1 MTMELIEHKE
11 TETILIER
19 NSEEIKKIEQILGW
33 RLYRFPENRIKR
45 KLIKEKKFQVIEL
58 NSGEKIFLINLPE
71 LTLDEAKILQEVLI
85 KIQKSELQPGKEAI
99 QKSLLEHCLKNCLKL
114 DEEQVD
120 YLNKYLELLIFDF
133 GALSEINENEEI
145 EEISVIGLGENN
157 PVRVFHKEFGWIK
170 TNLYYCSAK
179 TIKNLVN
186 KMARKLGK
194 QLSFQSPN
202 LNASLPDG
210 SRLSAIIDP
219 ISFSGPSVT
228 IRKFKKKALT
238 PVDLIKRSTV
248 SVEILAFLWL
258 ALETDSSMLVAGNTG
273 SGKTTTMNSLFN
285 FVPENERII
294 VTEETPEIKLNHEHL
309 VKLRVVENLS
319 VKMNDLIIET
329 LRMRPDRI
337 IVGEIRN
344 EEEVSAFLDT
354 LLAGQGKGA
363 YATFHAQTGMEAL
376 KRLQKLG
383 VNKLDLNALDLILVQ
398 RRWNKIDLKKNERK
412 EERKIIELSEIIE
425 TEKGIQ
431 LNQLFAFNYQKNLF
445 VKVNESVKVK
455 EKIKNSFSFTE
466 NEFQKELE
474 YRKQVLESLLLEEL
488 NDKEF
493 FEKINSKKE
502 IIKEK
507 KETEKGLKERLE
519 MDLNPFAKYL
529 K

>member
-145 EEISVIGLGENN
+145 EEISVIGLGESN

-337 IVGEIRN
+337 IVGEIMN

-363 YATFHAQTGMEAL
+363 YATFHAQT
-376 KRLQKLG
+376 
-383 VNKLDLNALDLILVQ
+383 
-398 RRWNKIDLKKNERK
+398 
-412 EERKIIELSEIIE
+412 
-425 TEKGIQ
+425 GIQ